1 MGIRQAEIINA
12 ADKIGSRAKVWIT
25 AVLCLLFVCAC
36 SSSKPPRWDE
46 VERSKE
52 FYNMPSRK
60 YAPEPVYGR
69 MTWSH
74 LPEPQVQKNK
84 DDAPLI
90 DPTFSFEMPNSN
102 LTEALEALSQAIGYR
117 WKYPQRL
124 GHRKISIN
132 RVGTVS
138 EILSEI
144 CSQAHVRAAL
154 DNAERIIYVQDANL
168 RPNE

>member
-1 MGIRQAEIINA
+1 MGIRQAKVVNA
-12 ADKIGSRAKVWIT
+12 AYKIRSKAKVSST
-25 AVLCLLFVCAC
+25 LVLSLLFVCAC
-36 SSSKPPRWDE
+36 SKSTPPRWDE
-46 VERSKE
+46 VARSKE

-74 LPEPQVQKNK
+74 LPEPQVQKSQE
-84 DDAPLI
+84 DAPML
-90 DPTFSFEMPNSN
+90 DPSFSFELPNSN
-102 LTEALEALSQAIGYR
+102 LSEAIEALSQAIGYR
-117 WKYPQRL
+117 WKYSQRL
-124 GHRKISIN
+124 GYRKISIN

-138 EILSEI
+138 DILAEI
-144 CSQAHVRAAL
+144 CSQAHVRAML